1 MDFGFLAT
9 ANSITG
15 KYFEQT
21 AAGRSSVSELNKD
34 AQRQFSREL
43 EEANKPAVNQVAA
56 NDPINR
62 EHSAFREDPIKEH
75 AARLGFSI
83 DNRVIDMLNVQLSD
97 DMNRRISFAMNN
109 AMDSFTTSM

>member
-21 AAGRSSVSELNKD
+21 AAGRSSVTEINKD
-34 AQRQFSREL
+34 AERQFSREL
-43 EEANKPAVNQVAA
+43 EVANKPAVNAVSE
-56 NDPINR
+56 NDNMHKDYSPF
-62 EHSAFREDPIKEH
+62 HEDPIKEH

-109 AMDSFTTSM
+109 AMDSYAASM

>member
-21 AAGRSSVSELNKD
+21 AAGRSSVTPIN
-34 AQRQFSREL
+34 
-43 EEANKPAVNQVAA
+43 EEARKQFGKEIENAQKSMEATKALDEDMHQNFAA
-56 NDPINR
+56 SHNDPV
-62 EHSAFREDPIKEH
+62 KEH

-97 DMNRRISFAMNN
+97 DMHSRIRFAMNN
-109 AMDSFTTSM
+109 AMEDLADAM

>member
-21 AAGRSSVSELNKD
+21 AAGRSSVTAINED
-34 AQRQFSREL
+34 AKKQFEKEIENAQKSM
-43 EEANKPAVNQVAA
+43 EATKALDENMLQNHKASHN
-56 NDPINR
+56 
-62 EHSAFREDPIKEH
+62 DPIKEH

-97 DMNRRISFAMNN
+97 DMHSRIRFAMNN
-109 AMDSFTTSM
+109 AMEDLADAM

>member
-1 MDFGFLAT
+1 MDFGFLAS

-21 AAGRSSVSELNKD
+21 AAGRSSVAEINKD
-34 AQRQFSREL
+34 AERQFSRDL
-43 EEANKPAVNQVAA
+43 EQANKPAVNDASE
-56 NDPINR
+56 NDGARQNYSPF
-62 EHSAFREDPIKEH
+62 HEDPIKEH

-97 DMNRRISFAMNN
+97 DMNNRINFAMNN
-109 AMDSFTTSM
+109 AMESYAASM